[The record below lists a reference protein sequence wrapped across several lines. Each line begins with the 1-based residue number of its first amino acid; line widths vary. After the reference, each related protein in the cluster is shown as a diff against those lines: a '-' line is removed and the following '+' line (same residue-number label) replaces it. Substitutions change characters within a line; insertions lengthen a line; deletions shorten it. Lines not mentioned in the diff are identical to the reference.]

1 MRFPLILTP
10 TLLSLLVMAGCGG
23 RHHDGFWVGPGA
35 PVTAIAT
42 ADLNRDGRL
51 DVAFLVGADPGGPPT
66 FAPATGTLVLR
77 LGTGDPREPFRMP
90 VRLLV
95 GSEPRG
101 LVPADLNGDGLVDLV
116 VVEERPGAAGATGV
130 TLLFNDPGR
139 PGTFLAPV
147 RVATPGRRVLDVAPG
162 DLNGDGRPDLAIA
175 AAGGKSAL
183 VAFQGVDGTFRAPV
197 EVPVDGEPRA
207 VAIGKLQPN
216 LPQQELFVATTAGTL
231 NVLLQAPSLPAG
243 FEPARTFKAAEHP
256 TAIVLGDFNQNGY
269 LDVAVADSGEGMP
282 GSPGSI
288 RLLMQ
293 NAMILNSCVR
303 CVAFDPPQSLPT
315 RDGVTRALAAADLDG
330 DGQLDLV
337 AANAGLPGDPGS
349 ETVLLQVRGK
359 PGTFLA
365 PALYQGYWGP
375 VSLAVGDLDGDG
387 RPDLLVADGEARV
400 RLQHPGMPGYFLPPL
415 TLLR

>member
-10 TLLSLLVMAGCGG
+10 TVLSLLVLAGCGG
-23 RHHDGFWVGPGA
+23 RHHDVFWVAPGA
-35 PVTAIAT
+35 PATAIVT
-42 ADLNRDGRL
+42 ADLNGDGRL
-51 DVAFLVGADPGGPPT
+51 DVAFLVGADPGGPRT

-90 VRLLV
+90 VRLPV
-95 GSEPRG
+95 GSDPRG
-101 LVPADLNGDGLVDLV
+101 LVPGDLNGDGLMDLV
-116 VVEERPGAAGATGV
+116 VVEERPGPQGSTGV
-130 TLLFNDPGR
+130 TVLLNDPSR

-147 RVATPGRRVLDVAPG
+147 RVTTPARRVWDVAIG
-162 DLNGDGRPDLAIA
+162 DLNSDGRPDLALA
-175 AAGGKSAL
+175 AAGGKSVL
-183 VAFQGVDGTFRAPV
+183 VAFQGADRAFRAPV

-231 NVLLQAPSLPAG
+231 NVLLQSPTLAAG
-243 FEPARTFKAAEHP
+243 FEPARTFQAAEHP
-256 TAIVLGDFNQNGY
+256 TALALGDFNQNGY
-269 LDVAVADSGEGMP
+269 LDVAVADSGEGTP

-293 NAMILNSCVR
+293 NAIIMNNCVR
-303 CVAFDPPQSLPT
+303 CVAFDPPQHLST
-315 RDGVTRALAAADLDG
+315 RDGVTRALAAADLEG

-337 AANAGLPGDPGS
+337 AANAGIPGDPGS
-349 ETVLLQVRGK
+349 ETVLLQVQGK

-375 VSLAVGDLDGDG
+375 VSLAVGDLNGDG
-387 RPDLLVADGEARV
+387 YPDLLVADGEARV
-400 RLQHPGMPGYFLPPL
+400 RLQHPDLPGYFLPPVI
-415 TLLR
+415 LLR